1 MKNYLFLSAV
11 GAMMLAACSN
21 DDTVPVESPDV
32 AQSGQTLTLTLNS
45 GGDGLSTRAARPVNS
60 SEAANNV
67 TAVKLYIYNAAGT
80 DVTASALAAGTQNP
94 IVWTAGPSTPAAPG
108 DNPSPAHKAS
118 QTVKL
123 NKLATDG
130 QYTVVA
136 YGYNLS
142 TDYTISGGGN
152 ASDAFT
158 ATLPAATNESEL
170 FAGKNTFNVVNGN
183 IEAGTSSEVELR
195 RHVAGLLG
203 YFKNVP
209 ILYPHPTTG
218 IPTVVAFVRV
228 YASSHAPAF
237 TFPSALLVNGT
248 GNNTKTKVLEF
259 NLATLITDFIAQTTA
274 VGTDLTKTFNI
285 PATTGLT
292 ATVPNSILNGKFLI
306 PFAKVASATTFTVQL
321 ENATG
326 EVLKEWDIVNNALTG
341 DKKVYDV
348 QRNYF
353 YSIGQKYKA
362 SSTDGG
368 TSDPGDA
375 DQPIDLSKE
384 TVVNITVN
392 DAWDTIYNLGIE

>member
-1 MKNYLFLSAV
+1 M
-11 GAMMLAACSN
+11 
-21 DDTVPVESPDV
+21 
-32 AQSGQTLTLTLNS
+32 
-45 GGDGLSTRAARPVNS
+45 
-60 SEAANNV
+60 
-67 TAVKLYIYNAAGT
+67 
-80 DVTASALAAGTQNP
+80 
-94 IVWTAGPSTPAAPG
+94 
-108 DNPSPAHKAS
+108 
-118 QTVKL
+118 
-123 NKLATDG
+123 
-130 QYTVVA
+130 
-136 YGYNLS
+136 
-142 TDYTISGGGN
+142 
-152 ASDAFT
+152 
-158 ATLPAATNESEL
+158 
-170 FAGKNTFNVVNGN
+170 
-183 IEAGTSSEVELR
+183 
-195 RHVAGLLG
+195 
-203 YFKNVP
+203 
-209 ILYPHPTTG
+209 
-218 IPTVVAFVRV
+218 
-228 YASSHAPAF
+228 
-237 TFPSALLVNGT
+237 LVNGT

-384 TVVNITVN
+384 TVINITVN